1 MTKAGRP
8 TKYTPERV
16 KRILDAIRIGAHYV
30 DAARAAG
37 IHVDT
42 FIEWRKT
49 YPEFSEAVEEA
60 DGACMV
66 ACMAK
71 IQKAANAGQWRS
83 EEHTSELQSH

>member
-66 ACMAK
+66 ACK
-71 IQKAANAGQWRS
+71 IGRA
-83 EEHTSELQSH
+83 HV